1 MNRFLDSLAA
11 LAALAFSKPTLI
23 HLCRIGALITVTGLL
38 ALIPVSRHA
47 SALDVTPQAPGDLD
61 STFGIGGKVTSSFS
75 GFGDQAN
82 AMAIQADGKI
92 IAAGSTRTN
101 NTDGN
106 TDFALARYNVDGT
119 LDTTFGL
126 AGKVT
131 TEFSTSVDV
140 EEARAIALQSD
151 GKIVVAGH
159 SATGRARAQDDSF
172 AIARYNPNGT
182 LDTSFGAGGLVSTTF
197 LGFDQAFAV
206 GIQTDGKIVAAG
218 SASDGT
224 SSGTVVALARYHADG
239 TLDLTFGTGG
249 LVTVRLEEAIA
260 PGFQEAHSLAFQQ
273 DGKIVIAAVHE
284 ISGVATNGFFVARFN
299 TDGSLDHTF
308 GTLGFIGVKFLVG
321 TEVADARALTIQPDG
336 RILVAG
342 TSGDGGPTSNFAVA
356 RFTTDG
362 NLDPTFGTAGKVI
375 TSFFQGADRAFAI
388 ALQSTGKFVV
398 AGTANGVAFGLVR
411 YNPDGSLDNS
421 FGSGAK
427 VTTLFSSGSE
437 SANAVA
443 FQSDGK
449 IVAVGSASP
458 AGPNFSMFAVG
469 RYDSGLAVESFTVAA
484 SPQSLT
490 IQPGNSATFIVTVQS
505 SSSPALAAISPQT
518 LTVNLTASVV
528 PQTSAISTTI
538 LPNQVNTGSIA
549 SLSVSVSSQAAPGNY
564 TLTVTGTSGQI
575 VQSAQATVVVAAA
588 PTPDFS
594 LSLAQAVVTA
604 DRGTK
609 VGIGV
614 IINRTGGFT
623 GSVTITPPAPGDGVK
638 PKPPDPMTTTDS
650 GVTFKLKVGG
660 GATPGQ
666 HQLTFTGT
674 DASGRTR
681 TTILT
686 LNVQ

>member
-11 LAALAFSKPTLI
+11 LALSKPTLI
-23 HLCRIGALITVTGLL
+23 HLCRIVAFTAITGLL
-38 ALIPVSRHA
+38 ALMPVSRHA

-82 AMAIQADGKI
+82 AIAIQADGKI

-126 AGKVT
+126 GGKVT

-140 EEARAIALQSD
+140 EEARGIALQSD

-159 SATGRARAQDDSF
+159 RATGQGDSF
-172 AIARYNPNGT
+172 ALARYNPDGT

-224 SSGTVVALARYHADG
+224 SSGTVVALARYHTDG
-239 TLDLTFGTGG
+239 TLDLTFGAGG
-249 LVTVRLEEAIA
+249 RVTVRLEEAIA

-273 DGKIVIAAVHE
+273 DGKIVIAALHE
-284 ISGVATNGFFVARFN
+284 INGVATNGFLVARFN
-299 TDGSLDHTF
+299 TDGTLDSSF
-308 GTLGFIGVKFLVG
+308 GMLGFVGAKFLAG
-321 TEVADARALTIQPDG
+321 TEVADARAITVQPDG

-356 RFTTDG
+356 RFATDG

-388 ALQSTGKFVV
+388 ALQSTGKIVV

-458 AGPNFSMFAVG
+458 AGPTFSQFAVG

-505 SSSPALAAISPQT
+505 SSSPALASISPQA
-518 LTVNLTASVV
+518 LTVNLTASVA

-538 LPNQVNTGSIA
+538 LPNQVNTGSVA
-549 SLSVSVSSQAAPGNY
+549 SLSVSVSSQATPGNY
-564 TLTVTGTSGQI
+564 TVTVTGTSGQI
-575 VQSAQATVVVAAA
+575 VQSAQATVVVPAA

-614 IINRTGGFT
+614 TITRTGGFT
-623 GSVTITPPAPGDGVK
+623 GSVTITPPAPGDGIK

-650 GVTFKLKVGG
+650 GVTFKLKVGA
-660 GATPGQ
+660 GATPSQ

>member
-1 MNRFLDSLAA
+1 MIKLPESLAVLTFSKCTLIRLCKVVA
-11 LAALAFSKPTLI
+11 LA
-23 HLCRIGALITVTGLL
+23 CMTGLL
-38 ALIPVSRHA
+38 VLSPIPRQA
-47 SALDVTPQAPGDLD
+47 SALDVTPQSPGDLD
-61 STFGIGGKVTSSFS
+61 SSFGIGGKVTSSFT
-75 GFGDQAN
+75 GFGDNAN
-82 AMAIQADGKI
+82 AIAIQADGKI
-92 IAAGSTRTN
+92 VAAGSTRTN
-101 NTDGN
+101 NSDGN

-126 AGKVT
+126 AGKVS

-140 EEARAIALQSD
+140 EEARGIALQSD

-159 SATGRARAQDDSF
+159 RATGQGDSF
-172 AIARYNPNGT
+172 ALARYNPDGT
-182 LDTSFGAGGLVSTTF
+182 LDASFGAGGLLSTTF
-197 LGFDQAFAV
+197 LGFDQAFAI
-206 GIQTDGKIVAAG
+206 GIQQDGKIVAAG

-224 SSGTVVALARYHADG
+224 SAGTVVALARYHTDG
-239 TLDLTFGTGG
+239 TLDPSFGTGG
-249 LVTVRLEEAIA
+249 RVTVRLEEAIA

-284 ISGVATNGFFVARFN
+284 AGGVATNGFLVARFN

-308 GTLGFIGVKFLVG
+308 GALGFVGVKFLAG
-321 TEVADARALTIQPDG
+321 TEVADARAVTIQPDG

-342 TSGDGGPTSNFAVA
+342 TTGDGGPTSDFAVA
-356 RFTTDG
+356 RFNVDG
-362 NLDPTFGTAGKVI
+362 NLDPTFGSAGKVI
-375 TSFFQGADRAFAI
+375 TSFFQGADRALSI
-388 ALQSTGKFVV
+388 ALQSTGKIVV
-398 AGTANGVAFGLVR
+398 AGTANGVAFGLMR
-411 YNPDGSLDNS
+411 YNPDGSLDTS
-421 FGSGAK
+421 FGTGAK
-427 VTTLFSSGSE
+427 VTTLFSSGAE

-449 IVAVGSASP
+449 IVAAGSASP
-458 AGPNFSMFAVG
+458 AGPNFSVFALG

-490 IQPGNSATFIVTVQS
+490 IQPGNSGTFILTVQS
-505 SSSPALAAISPQT
+505 SSSPKLASISPET
-518 LTVNLTASVV
+518 LIVNLTASVA
-528 PQTSAISTTI
+528 PQTTAISTSI

-549 SLSVSVSSQAAPGNY
+549 SLSVSVSSQATPGNY
-564 TLTVTGTSGQI
+564 TVTVTGTSGQI
-575 VQSAQATVVVAAA
+575 VRTTQATVVVPGA

-609 VGIGV
+609 VPIGV
-614 IINRTGGFT
+614 IITRTGGFAS
-623 GSVTITPPAPGDGVK
+623 SVTITPPAPGDGIK
-638 PKPPDPMTTTDS
+638 PKPPDPIATTDS
-650 GVTFKLKVGG
+650 SATFKLKVGG

-666 HQLTFTGT
+666 HQLIFSGA

>member
-1 MNRFLDSLAA
+1 M
-11 LAALAFSKPTLI
+11 
-23 HLCRIGALITVTGLL
+23 HLCRIVALATVTGLL
-38 ALIPVSRHA
+38 AMIPVSQYA
-47 SALDVTPQAPGDLD
+47 NALDVTPQAPGDLD
-61 STFGIGGKVTSSFS
+61 STFGIAGKVTSSFS

-92 IAAGSTRTN
+92 VAAGSTRTSN
-101 NTDGN
+101 SDGN

-126 AGKVT
+126 DGKVT
-131 TEFSTSVDV
+131 TEFSTSVEV
-140 EEARAIALQSD
+140 EEVRGIALQSD

-159 SATGRARAQDDSF
+159 RATGQGDSF
-172 AIARYNPNGT
+172 ALARYNPDGT

-206 GIQTDGKIVAAG
+206 GIEPDGKIIAAG

-224 SSGTVVALARYHADG
+224 SAGTVVALARYHTDG
-239 TLDLTFGTGG
+239 TLDLTFGASGR
-249 LVTVRLEEAIA
+249 VTARLEEAIT

-284 ISGVATNGFFVARFN
+284 INGVATDGFFVARFN
-299 TDGSLDHTF
+299 LDGSLDHTF
-308 GTLGFIGVKFLVG
+308 GTLGFVGVKFLAG
-321 TEVADARALTIQPDG
+321 TEVADARALTIQPDA

-375 TSFFQGADRAFAI
+375 TSFFQGADRALAI

-458 AGPNFSMFAVG
+458 AGPNFAMFAVG

-505 SSSPALAAISPQT
+505 SSSPALASINPET
-518 LTVNLTASVV
+518 LTVNLTASVA

-549 SLSVSVSSQAAPGNY
+549 SLSVSVSSQATPGNY
-564 TLTVTGTSGQI
+564 TVTVTGTSGQI
-575 VQSAQATVVVAAA
+575 VQSAQATVVVPAA
-588 PTPDFS
+588 PSPDFS
-594 LSLAQAVVTA
+594 LTMSQAVVTA

-609 VGIGV
+609 IGVGV
-614 IINRTGGFT
+614 IINRTGGFS
-623 GSVTITPPAPGDGVK
+623 GSVTITPPAPGDGIK

-650 GVTFKLKVGG
+650 GVTFKLKVGT

-666 HQLTFTGT
+666 HQLTFTGS

>member
-1 MNRFLDSLAA
+1 MNRSLEPLAA
-11 LAALAFSKPTLI
+11 LLFSKRNLVRLCRVVALAAI
-23 HLCRIGALITVTGLL
+23 AGLL
-38 ALIPVSRHA
+38 LLVPVSRQA

-61 STFGIGGKVTSSFS
+61 SSFGIGGKVTTGFS

-82 AMAIQADGKI
+82 AMTIQPDGKI

-106 TDFALARYNVDGT
+106 TDFALARYNPDGT

-126 AGKVT
+126 AGKVV

-140 EEARAIALQSD
+140 EEARGIALQSD

-159 SATGRARAQDDSF
+159 RATGQGDSF
-172 AIARYNPNGT
+172 ALARYNPDGT
-182 LDTSFGAGGLVSTTF
+182 LDASFGAGGLVSTTF

-206 GIQTDGKIVAAG
+206 GIQADGKIVAAG

-224 SSGTVVALARYHADG
+224 SAGTVVALARYHTDG
-239 TLDLTFGTGG
+239 TLDVTFGAGG
-249 LVTVRLEEAIA
+249 RVTVRLEEAIA

-284 ISGVATNGFFVARFN
+284 VGGIATNGFFVARFN

-308 GTLGFIGVKFLVG
+308 GTLGFVGTKFLAG
-321 TEVADARALTIQPDG
+321 TEVADARAVTVQPDG

-342 TSGDGGPTSNFAVA
+342 TSGDGGITSNFAVA

-362 NLDPTFGTAGKVI
+362 NLDPTFGTAGKAL

-388 ALQSTGKFVV
+388 ALQSTGKIVV

-421 FGSGAK
+421 FGTGGK
-427 VTTLFSSGSE
+427 VTTLFSSGAE

-449 IVAVGSASP
+449 IVAAGSASP
-458 AGPNFSMFAVG
+458 AGPTFSLFALG

-505 SSSPALAAISPQT
+505 SSSPALTSIIPET
-518 LTVNLTASVV
+518 LTVNLTASVS
-528 PQTSAISTTI
+528 PQTSAISATI

-549 SLSVSVSSQAAPGNY
+549 SLSVSVSSQAVAGTY
-564 TLTVTGTSGQI
+564 TVTVTGTSGQI
-575 VQSAQATVVVAAA
+575 VQSAQATVVVPGA

-609 VGIGV
+609 VPIGV
-614 IINRTGGFT
+614 IITRTGGFA
-623 GSVTITPPAPGDGVK
+623 GSVTITPPAPGDGIK
-638 PKPPDPMTTTDS
+638 PKPPDPIATTDS
-650 GVTFKLKVGG
+650 SVTYKLKVGG

-666 HQLTFTGT
+666 YQLTFTGT
-674 DASGRTR
+674 DVSGRTR
-681 TTILT
+681 TTVLT
-686 LNVQ
+686 LSVQ

>member
-1 MNRFLDSLAA
+1 MTKPLDSLAGLACSKLLLIRLCRVVA
-11 LAALAFSKPTLI
+11 LAATAALLVLLPISRQASVLDLI
-23 HLCRIGALITVTGLL
+23 
-38 ALIPVSRHA
+38 
-47 SALDVTPQAPGDLD
+47 PQAPGDLD
-61 STFGIGGKVTSSFS
+61 PTFGIGGKVTSSFS

-82 AMAIQADGKI
+82 AVAIQSDGKI
-92 IAAGSTRTN
+92 LAAGSTRTN

-106 TDFALARYNVDGT
+106 TDFALARYNLDGT

-126 AGKVT
+126 GGKVA
-131 TEFSTSVDV
+131 TEFSNVLDV
-140 EEARAIALQSD
+140 EEARGIALQSD

-159 SATGRARAQDDSF
+159 RATQQGDSF
-172 AIARYNPNGT
+172 ALARYNLDGT
-182 LDTSFGAGGLVSTTF
+182 LDASFGGGLVSTTF

-206 GIQTDGKIVAAG
+206 GIQQDGKIVAAG

-224 SSGTVVALARYHADG
+224 SAGTVVALARYHTDG
-239 TLDLTFGTGG
+239 TLDLTFGASGR
-249 LVTVRLEEAIA
+249 VTVRLEEAIL

-273 DGKIVIAAVHE
+273 DGKIVIAALHE
-284 ISGVATNGFFVARFN
+284 VGGVATNGFFVARFN
-299 TDGSLDHTF
+299 TDGALDHSF
-308 GTLGFIGVKFLVG
+308 GTLGFVGVKFLAG
-321 TEVADARALTIQPDG
+321 TEVADARAVTVQPDG

-342 TSGDGGPTSNFAVA
+342 TTSDGGPTSDFAVA

-362 NLDPTFGTAGKVI
+362 SLDPTFGSAGKVI
-375 TSFFQGADRAFAI
+375 TNFFQGADRAFAI
-388 ALQSTGKFVV
+388 ALQSTGKIVV
-398 AGTANGVAFGLVR
+398 AGSANGVAFGLVR

-427 VTTLFSSGSE
+427 VTTLFSSGAE

-449 IVAVGSASP
+449 IVAAGSASP
-458 AGPNFSMFAVG
+458 AGPNFAVFALG

-505 SSSPALAAISPQT
+505 SSSPTLASISPET
-518 LTVNLTASVV
+518 LTVNLTASLA
-528 PQTSAISTTI
+528 PQTSSISTSI
-538 LPNQVNTGSIA
+538 LPNQVNTGGIA
-549 SLSVSVSSQAAPGNY
+549 SLMVSVSSQAIPGNY

-575 VQSAQATVVVAAA
+575 TQTAQATVVVPGS

-604 DRGTK
+604 SRGTK
-609 VGIGV
+609 AAIGV
-614 IINRTGGFT
+614 IITRTGGFA
-623 GSVTITPPAPGDGVK
+623 GAVTITPPAPGDGIK
-638 PKPPDPMTTTDS
+638 PKPPDPIATTDS
-650 GVTFKLKVGG
+650 SATFKLKVGG

-666 HQLTFTGT
+666 HLLIFTGT

-681 TTILT
+681 VTTLT